1 MENAKAHEP
10 YITLNIK
17 CLLGLKEQGDKKM
30 SKNKDIER
38 VALTIRIPETIM
50 MELEAQYGHFLHTR
64 NSMIGLVL
72 HNWFQQVIE
81 ARAAH
86 LPKGGE

>member
-1 MENAKAHEP
+1 
-10 YITLNIK
+10 
-17 CLLGLKEQGDKKM
+17 M
-30 SKNKDIER
+30 SKDIER

-64 NSMIGLVL
+64 NSLCCFVL
-72 HNWFQQVIE
+72 HQWFERVIE

-86 LPKGGE
+86 LPYGGE